1 MSFFQKKM
9 SQNDW
14 AVIMPFGPVTNC
26 LLAQKYFFRAS
37 QRLALISGT
46 ACIETI
52 INPCNMVLISLF
64 FSLLNY
70 TSVCWNVVFT
80 VDIQLNPLSH
90 SEIERTV

>member
-1 MSFFQKKM
+1 MSFFFKKM

-14 AVIMPFGPVTNC
+14 AIIIPFGPVTNC
-26 LLAQKYFFRAS
+26 LLA

-52 INPCNMVLISLF
+52 INPCNMVLVSLF
-64 FSLLNY
+64 L
-70 TSVCWNVVFT
+70 NVVFT

>member
-1 MSFFQKKM
+1 M

-14 AVIMPFGPVTNC
+14 AIIMPFGPVTNF
-26 LLAQKYFFRAS
+26 LLAQNFFFRAS

-52 INPCNMVLISLF
+52 INPCNMVLVSLF
-64 FSLLNY
+64 L
-70 TSVCWNVVFT
+70 NVVFT
-80 VDIQLNPLSH
+80 LDIQLNPLSH

>member
-14 AVIMPFGPVTNC
+14 AIIMPFGPVTN
-26 LLAQKYFFRAS
+26 FFRAS

-52 INPCNMVLISLF
+52 INPCNMVLVSLF
-64 FSLLNY
+64 L
-70 TSVCWNVVFT
+70 NVVFT

-90 SEIERTV
+90 SEIERTI

>member
-14 AVIMPFGPVTNC
+14 AIIMLFGPVTNY
-26 LLAQKYFFRAS
+26 LLAPKIFFRAS
-37 QRLALISGT
+37 QRLTLISGT
-46 ACIETI
+46 ACIEAI
-52 INPCNMVLISLF
+52 INPCNMVLVSLF
-64 FSLLNY
+64 L
-70 TSVCWNVVFT
+70 NVVFT